1 MGLWPTHMNENRFE
15 PVQCRIGG
23 AWDGKGRMDSGYV
36 ETVREFDLE
45 GAF

>member
-1 MGLWPTHMNENRFE
+1 MGLRPTYINENRFKLG
-15 PVQCRIGG
+15 QCRIGG
-23 AWDGKGRMDSGYV
+23 AWDGEGCMDSGYV